1 MRRENERGETQITGI
16 ITLLAIVALAWAAW
30 NIGPLFFEHYDFQDK
45 VNEICRTPRYKAQT
59 DEKVI
64 DMVMKE
70 VKERRLDE
78 FIGRSQISVR
88 TTDTSR
94 QIYITYERTAK
105 ALPGWEKTFEF
116 TIKADQ
122 PLV

>member
-1 MRRENERGETQITGI
+1 
-16 ITLLAIVALAWAAW
+16 
-30 NIGPLFFEHYDFQDK
+30 
-45 VNEICRTPRYKAQT
+45 T

-70 VKERRLDE
+70 VRERRLDE

-88 TTDTSR
+88 TSDTSR
-94 QIYITYERTAK
+94 QINITYERVAK
-105 ALPGWEKTFEF
+105 PLPGWEKTFEF

-122 PLV
+122 PLI